1 MAEQSH
7 DSATY
12 YDCCDSH
19 ELHCATPEE
28 AIDEWLELLDAPE
41 EGQSLCDWIREHAP
55 VEVTAYKR
63 DEVSDAWYRFQAG
76 WLADTIETAWWER
89 YGNPDSGDADIDS
102 FREELTKEFE
112 AALRRVVGP
121 IKVRSCS
128 PCGKRK
134 YSADEVI
141 AMMRRPEEDFDVP
154 RELSAS
160 R

>member
-1 MAEQSH
+1 MSKTTKEMF
-7 DSATY
+7 DSADY
-12 YDCCDSH
+12 YDCFDSN
-19 ELHCATPEE
+19 ELQHATPEE
-28 AIDEWLELLDAPE
+28 AIDEWSALLDAPE

-63 DEVSDAWYRFQAG
+63 DTVSDAWYRFQAG
-76 WLADTIETAWWER
+76 CFADTAETAWWER
-89 YGNPDSGDADIDS
+89 FGNPDSGDADIDS

-121 IKVRSCS
+121 VKVWSCS

-141 AMMRRPEEDFDVP
+141 AMTKRPGEH
-154 RELSAS
+154 
-160 R
+160 